1 MSIAFYDLTLEDQT
15 KSQLVTRIIHE
26 DIPTIKDDNE
36 TTIDT
41 EKDDS
46 WLQIYIPIKRYE
58 ESMVPETGIGKSIQE
73 NN

>member
-1 MSIAFYDLTLEDQT
+1 MSIAFYELTLEDQT

-36 TTIDT
+36 TIIDT
-41 EKDDS
+41 HKDNS
-46 WLQIYIPIKRYE
+46 WLQIYTPIKRYE
-58 ESMVPETGIGKSIQE
+58 ESMVLETGIGKRIQE